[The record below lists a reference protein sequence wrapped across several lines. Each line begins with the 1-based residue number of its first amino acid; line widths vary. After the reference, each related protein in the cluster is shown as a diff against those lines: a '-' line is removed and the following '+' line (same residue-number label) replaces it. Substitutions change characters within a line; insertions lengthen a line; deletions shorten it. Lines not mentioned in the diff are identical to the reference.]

1 MDPWGTGTQP
11 PETFPYH
18 CPNCDKA
25 VLAEVLARWQVN
37 PNHGDEWETHQWTAT
52 RCQSCNVPLLFI
64 QQTEA
69 GMSDWPEREQA
80 FPETDRQLP
89 WPVPANIRN
98 DFAEARRDM
107 RTRAYTSAALMA
119 RRVVDAIRKEQGYP
133 QGSLFDGLTAMK
145 DAGVI
150 NDRLYEWADTAR
162 VVGNEGAHDTD
173 VPVGHEDA
181 EEVLRFIEALAD
193 YLYVF
198 QRQYEE
204 FKRRRRVLKEGGD
217 PRALSP
223 FVISDLR
230 NRDENPARPTEGA
243 ADSPG

>member
-1 MDPWGTGTQP
+1 
-11 PETFPYH
+11 
-18 CPNCDKA
+18 
-25 VLAEVLARWQVN
+25 VIN
-37 PNHGDEWETHQWTAT
+37 PNHGEEWETHQWTAT

-80 FPETDRQLP
+80 YPQTDRQLP

-98 DFAEARRDM
+98 DFAEGRRDM
-107 RTRAYTSAALMA
+107 RTRANTSAALMA

-133 QGSLFDGLTAMK
+133 DGSLFDGLTAMT

-150 NDRLYEWADTAR
+150 NDRPYEWADTAR
-162 VVGNEGAHDTD
+162 VVGNEGGHDTD
-173 VPVGHEDA
+173 VPVGHQDA

-204 FKRRRRVLKEGGD
+204 FKRRRRIQK
-217 PRALSP
+217 RAETPVRSRHSLL
-223 FVISDLR
+223 VISGSPTR
-230 NRDENPARPTEGA
+230 NPARPTEGA
-243 ADSPG
+243 ANSPG